1 MHKNTSRTVSV
12 RKNIIIIKKSSCSYR
27 CEREGLGF
35 LWTCPRPL
43 PSASAQE
50 VPGGMSSG
58 LSPHL
63 CRVLRTL
70 AAFRTPVFEHHS
82 PLPFRN
88 FPVCFSLTSRGPDT
102 ILRGS
107 FSLPTSNTTSP
118 GIGSCPAPAGFPARL
133 RGQGS
138 ALRVRKGEEKGKRKE
153 RKGGSGWLTEPAGF
167 PALTRFR
174 CRAQGLGS
182 VGAASVRGWTR

>member
-27 CEREGLGF
+27 CDREGLGF

-102 ILRGS
+102 IFWGS
-107 FSLPTSNTTSP
+107 FSLPTSNTTRVQLARHRWLPRACWVPCTVTGP
-118 GIGSCPAPAGFPARL
+118 GLSTPC
-133 RGQGS
+133 
-138 ALRVRKGEEKGKRKE
+138 EERRGKRKKE
-153 RKGGSGWLTEPAGF
+153 RKE
-167 PALTRFR
+167 RR
-174 CRAQGLGS
+174 QRVVNRARRLPRS
-182 VGAASVRGWTR
+182 D